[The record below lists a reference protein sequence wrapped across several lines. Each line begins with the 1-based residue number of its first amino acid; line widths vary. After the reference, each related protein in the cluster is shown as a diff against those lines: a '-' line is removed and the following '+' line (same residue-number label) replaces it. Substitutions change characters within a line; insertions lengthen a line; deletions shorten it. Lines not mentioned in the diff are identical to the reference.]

1 MTFEEWLNETEVF
14 SSRLERLYE
23 DLNDYQGD
31 NIEIIT
37 QWLKAAY
44 DVGYETGMKNKL
56 TSD

>member
-31 NIEIIT
+31 NIEIIIK
-37 QWLKAAY
+37 WLKAAY
-44 DVGYETGMKNKL
+44 DVGVEHGEKPN
-56 TSD
+56 D